1 MQVTYSPNTVD
12 TTSTDYFNVV
22 AIGNISKAVIK
33 CVGSSKGQICYMYNV
48 SIVVIL
54 KVKLDE
60 HLCRIQNYIS

>member
-33 CVGSSKGQICYMYNV
+33 CVGSSKGANMLNV

>member
-33 CVGSSKGQICYMYNV
+33 CVGSSKGANMLHVQCINSCNIK
-48 SIVVIL
+48 S
-54 KVKLDE
+54 E
-60 HLCRIQNYIS
+60 TR